1 MNSLRSFI
9 VNDDSESPKVSGE
22 RKRRKKVKAEER
34 DSEEKSKRVAPPSAL
49 SRLSHSQRIG
59 SANSSTAKIPEK
71 AEFLE
76 ELEWFRAAICVL
88 YYCMIVPF
96 KIDIKE
102 GHYMLCTNLIQQVI
116 SD

>member
-22 RKRRKKVKAEER
+22 RKRRKKVKPEER

-71 AEFLE
+71 AEFLD

-88 YYCMIVPF
+88 YYLMVIPF

-116 SD
+116 